1 MDMSPS
7 TRLLALCAL
16 FAPTALA
23 EVGDSIWAL
32 NTARG
37 YQTLQVMDEGERII
51 FDYRIEAGT
60 FACQVPG
67 YASRAPLHRS
77 GEARYLFRNDPQH
90 QRWNGQWEGY
100 LPAPAGEF
108 PCELELVFQGDS
120 VTLRELGGFCR
131 HFCGRLGS
139 LGGTLEKHAV
149 AP

>member
-1 MDMSPS
+1 MPSS

-16 FAPTALA
+16 FAPTAQA

-32 NTARG
+32 QSARG
-37 YQTLQVMDEGERII
+37 YQTLQVMDEGERLI
-51 FDYRIEAGT
+51 FDYRIEAGS

-67 YASRAPLHRS
+67 YASRAPSRQP
-77 GEARYLFRNDPQH
+77 GEARYLFRNDASH

-100 LPAPAGEF
+100 LPAPAGEL

-120 VTLRELGGFCR
+120 ATLRELGGFCR
-131 HFCGRLGS
+131 HFCGQRGS
-139 LGGTLEKHAV
+139 LGGTLEKRAV